1 MQQKDKYMNKS
12 NTLWI
17 LATCVVVVGVI
28 IYIANGISN
37 GTSGNTSRSYSS
49 TPTSSSS
56 SSSDITSST
65 TNNNQ
70 SSNYEIS
77 TIEKFYNDLIKSNK
91 VTANDIGNFTTFS
104 NIIKNSGINDLKKLY
119 GLLKSKGFSENE
131 IGSLD
136 TFYTKVEN
144 LRINSSSNSTQTKNT
159 YSHNNSYS
167 APAPTFTESPYK
179 GNQLS
184 NGSSPLDACF
194 GKGIYSGNA
203 TLTIKNGSSSDA
215 IVCLYSVS
223 SRRTIRNEYV
233 RKSSSFT
240 MDNIAQGYYKIRVF
254 YGNDWNPTLENSC
267 GTKGNFESDVSFSEF
282 DGQQYFEDSYD
293 GYTIATITLYTVAG
307 GNASTSRISQS
318 DFFNN

>member
-1 MQQKDKYMNKS
+1 MNKS

-17 LATCVVVVGVI
+17 LATCIVVVGVI

-37 GTSGNTSRSYSS
+37 ETSGNTSRSYSS
-49 TPTSSSS
+49 ASTSSSS
-56 SSSDITSST
+56 SNSHSSPST
-65 TNNNQ
+65 YNSDN
-70 SSNYEIS
+70 SYSN
-77 TIEKFYNDLIKSNK
+77 
-91 VTANDIGNFTTFS
+91 
-104 NIIKNSGINDLKKLY
+104 
-119 GLLKSKGFSENE
+119 
-131 IGSLD
+131 
-136 TFYTKVEN
+136 
-144 LRINSSSNSTQTKNT
+144 
-159 YSHNNSYS
+159 NNSYS
-167 APAPTFTESPYK
+167 APETTYEESPYK

-223 SRRTIRNEYV
+223 RGRTIRNEYV

-240 MDNIAQGYYKIRVF
+240 MDNIAQGYYKIRIF

-267 GTKGNFESDVSFSEF
+267 GTKGSFESDVSFSEF
-282 DGQQYFEDSYD
+282 DGRQYFEDSYD